1 MREQI
6 LRNQQELEAI
16 GGRPVPF
23 ISYPYGGEHAVGKRE
38 ATTCAEL
45 GLRIGFTME
54 RSLNTSLEDPLL
66 LARVDTNDALGGKQ
80 PMMSVRD
87 GSLQIADGLGARR
100 KRYLDEPQE
109 IGV

>member
-1 MREQI
+1 MR
-6 LRNQQELEAI
+6 R
-16 GGRPVPF
+16 
-23 ISYPYGGEHAVGKRE
+23 S
-38 ATTCAEL
+38 
-45 GLRIGFTME
+45 LRIGFTME

-87 GSLQIADGLGARR
+87 GSLQIADGMGAGR
-100 KRYLDEPQE
+100 KRYFDEPLE